1 MSPNAEVDAWLY
13 AQLTGDVTLMA
24 MVSGVWSV
32 KGIPEAPLPL
42 VTFAPEGVPRAVR
55 ALDDSTAMVEMRY
68 RVTVVGSGGNTEA
81 IHPIMDRVHT
91 LLNRATA
98 TGAGYRLNVGTD
110 SVFEQADVL
119 LGTTRYSQL
128 GAIYRVWYRPIA

>member
-13 AQLTGDVTLMA
+13 ARLTGDVSLMS
-24 MVSGVWSV
+24 MVSGVWSA
-32 KGIPEAPLPL
+32 KGIPEAPTPMII
-42 VTFAPEGVPRAVR
+42 FAPEGMPRAVR

-68 RVTVVGSGGNTEA
+68 RVTVIGEGGNTTA
-81 IHPIMDRVHT
+81 IQPIMDRVHT

-98 TGAGYRLNVGTD
+98 TGAGYRINVSTD

-119 LGTTRYSQL
+119 LGTTRHSEL
-128 GAIYRVWYRPIA
+128 GAVYRVWYRPIA